1 MAYERITD
9 DLDVIVK
16 LDDEPN
22 DIGGLSAEELKAKF
36 DEAGNAIKTY
46 INETLLPAMEGENGA
61 ENIGITGISQ
71 ISTATNVQDALIL
84 ICQLINDISQG
95 AVPDGS
101 IGALKLADAAVTAAK
116 IALSAVNSDNIVDG
130 AVITAKL
137 ADLCISTA
145 KLAAKC
151 VTSSKIADGAVGTTQ
166 MAEGAVV
173 NSKLGANA
181 VQSNNIYEKAV
192 STTKLADEAVT
203 AAKIAPN
210 AVSRDKLADD
220 ALYSPVVLLT
230 TNRNL
235 ALTDLGK
242 TLLSNYSAS
251 DATRTITLTQ
261 AISTNLPV
269 GFECA
274 ICRMWNNSKCRV
286 SFSGVRVTFAGQQIA
301 SAASPKTVNLPE
313 MGSMV
318 ALKKMESNSSSG
330 DVWLLTGSAEVVS

>member
-61 ENIGITGISQ
+61 ENIGIAGISQ

-137 ADLCISTA
+137 ADLCITTA

-151 VTSSKIADGAVGTTQ
+151 VTSSKIADGAIGATQ
-166 MAEGAVV
+166 IADGAVV
-173 NSKLGANA
+173 NAKLGASA

-192 STTKLADEAVT
+192 SNAKLADDCIT
-203 AAKIAPN
+203 N
-210 AVSRDKLADD
+210 DKLADNAVD
-220 ALYSPVVLLT
+220 TENIVDLSITADKIVPGSVGAYFTASIDT
-230 TNRNL
+230 TWVGSAAPFTKTVSVSGML
-235 ALTDLGK
+235 ATDHP
-242 TLLSNYSAS
+242 TYDVILSDTPDTAQAQIEEWNKIYKLVANNGS
-251 DATRTITLTQ
+251 ITLH
-261 AISTNLPV
+261 A
-269 GFECA
+269 FE
-274 ICRMWNNSKCRV
+274 KPTV
-286 SFSGVRVTFAGQQIA
+286 SLSLQLQCVRR
-301 SAASPKTVNLPE
+301 
-313 MGSMV
+313 
-318 ALKKMESNSSSG
+318 
-330 DVWLLTGSAEVVS
+330 